1 MKAINPITSLPPSPT
16 DDRHSRMVKYVVAM
30 GIRIVCIVLCFVFP
44 LGWWTL
50 IPVLGAVLIPYYA
63 VVLANVGHEQGSA
76 VESPGGQ
83 LEAYRAAPAAAVPPP
98 TEQRFRPTVVGDD
111 AGPLGDDGRGDDER
125 GHDER
130 GHEGSARTPGAA

>member
-63 VVLANVGHEQGSA
+63 VVLANVGHEQGSV

-83 LEAYRAAPAAAVPPP
+83 LEAYRAAPAAAVPSSPAEP
-98 TEQRFRPTVVGDD
+98 RFRPTVVGDD
-111 AGPLGDDGRGDDER
+111 VGPLGDDERDD
-125 GHDER
+125 DER
-130 GHEGSARTPGAA
+130 GHEGSSRTPGAA

>member
-1 MKAINPITSLPPSPT
+1 MKAINPFTSLPPSPT

-50 IPVLGAVLIPYYA
+50 LPVLGAILIPYYA
-63 VVLANVGHEQGSA
+63 VVLANVGHEQGSV

-83 LEAYRAAPAAAVPPP
+83 LEAYRAAPSAAVPPRP
-98 TEQRFRPTVVGDD
+98 EQRFRPTVVGDD
-111 AGPLGDDGRGDDER
+111 EGPLGDAGRDGDAHDRGRDDE
-125 GHDER
+125 
-130 GHEGSARTPGAA
+130 GSVRTPGAA